1 MFKKA
6 RMETLRQRSRH
17 LKISNEKTNKPPK
30 GNMGHKPKHVAKHIP
45 EHTLAAEF
53 AGKILLI

>member
-1 MFKKA
+1 MKN
-6 RMETLRQRSRH
+6 
-17 LKISNEKTNKPPK
+17 SNEKTNKPSK
-30 GNMGHKPKHVAKHIP
+30 GNMGHKPKHVAKHIS

>member
-1 MFKKA
+1 
-6 RMETLRQRSRH
+6 METLRQRSRH
-17 LKISNEKTNKPPK
+17 MKNSNEKTNKPSK
-30 GNMGHKPKHVAKHIP
+30 GNMGHKPKHVTKDIP